1 MNTKTTAQ
9 HFFLQVGA
17 LVSLYAG
24 VGALLNLLFRVINVA
39 FPQVGTKGLYSY
51 FYSGGSISLPIATLI
66 VTLPLFLVLSAIIQ
80 KSFVADP
87 NLREGGLRK
96 VLLYFTLFVAGATIA
111 GDLITLIYFFLDGR
125 DITIAFLLKVF
136 SILVVTG
143 GIFGYYLSDLRG
155 RLTSQSRNIWRVFA
169 ILLILV
175 SVVLGFIVI
184 GSPRTQR
191 MLRYDGEKITHLQGI
206 QGQILSYW
214 QNKGTLPESLNDM
227 KDSLSYYT
235 VPVDSQTQEPYGYR
249 VLSQNSFELCADFN
263 KASAADLAAYPS
275 PYSYGYGSNGEN
287 WQHEAGRHCFSRTID
302 PELYPVRPK

>member
-39 FPQVGTKGLYSY
+39 FPQVGARGLYSY
-51 FYSGGSISLPIATLI
+51 FYSGGSISLPIATLL
-66 VTLPLFLVLSAIIQ
+66 VAFPLFLVLSAIIQ
-80 KSFVADP
+80 KSFVTDP

-96 VLLYFTLFVAGATIA
+96 VLLYFTLFVAGAAIA

-125 DITIAFLLKVF
+125 DITVAFSLKVL

-175 SVVLGFIVI
+175 SIILGFVVI

-191 MLRYDGEKITHLQGI
+191 MLRYDGEKITDLQGI

-214 QNKGTLPESLNDM
+214 QNKGILPKTLDEM

-235 VPVDSQTQEPYGYR
+235 VPVDSQTQVQYSYK
-249 VLSQNSFELCADFN
+249 VLNQNSFELCADFN
-263 KASAADLAAYPS
+263 KASPSDLAAYPS
-275 PYSYGYGSNGEN
+275 SYSYGYGRNGEN
-287 WQHEAGRHCFSRTID
+287 WQHEAGRQCFERTID
-302 PELYPVRPK
+302 SQLYPVRLK